1 MSAKIYCEHRWLHP
15 HKDRHYE
22 VTVKTMALPTG
33 YRFTAQG
40 MQPAYGRPLIRVH
53 LGGQWMGDVALHGE
67 PEMAEMAARRF
78 VERHLKIWEQVG
90 LIGPHLSQEIALQGS
105 EARTRFQAARA
116 DEKPRPVGESEGN
129 NVPICPEHGNS
140 LCYLL

>member
-15 HKDRHYE
+15 HQDLHYE
-22 VTVKTMALPTG
+22 VSVKTMALPTG

-53 LGGQWMGDVALHGE
+53 LGGQWMGDVALQGE
-67 PEMAEMAARRF
+67 PAMTETAARRF
-78 VERHLKIWEQVG
+78 VERHLKVWEQVG
-90 LIGPHLSQEIALQGS
+90 LIGPHLSQEAAVQGS
-105 EARTRFQAARA
+105 EARTRSPAARA
-116 DEKPRPVGESEGN
+116 NEQHQPGGNRRGN